1 MSADREAKVWKVVE
15 RRERKWSEEREEEER
30 KEEGKRKGVGR
41 NRGGGG
47 NSLIIK
53 TVLREKKRAGCLP
66 LPLFLSLLQCS
77 AGFLD
82 RSVSLHPQEG

>member
-15 RRERKWSEEREEEER
+15 RQERKWLEEREEEER
-30 KEEGKRKGVGR
+30 KEKGKRKGVGR
-41 NRGGGG
+41 NRGE

-53 TVLREKKRAGCLP
+53 TVLREKKRAGCLS
-66 LPLFLSLLQCS
+66 LSLFLSLLQCS
-77 AGFLD
+77 AGFLG

>member
-41 NRGGGG
+41 NRGGG

-53 TVLREKKRAGCLP
+53 TVLREKKRAGCLS